1 MKNPL
6 SIFPLFSS
14 LSEEER
20 SNIEDFCQEKMLD
33 QWEYLFQEGDEP
45 LAIYIVASWSFSV
58 IKESSK
64 REIAVIK
71 HWEMI
76 GEMAFFGSESV
87 RNASVIAREPSE
99 VIVLLM
105 FSLTEIFNKYP
116 SLKTKLTDLVHVR
129 QEYNLKQW
137 VS

>member
-20 SNIEDFCQEKMLD
+20 TNIEDFCQEKMLD
-33 QWEYLFQEGDEP
+33 QWECLFQEGDEP

-58 IKESSK
+58 VKGPNK

-105 FSLTEIFNKYP
+105 FSLTEIFSKYP
-116 SLKTKLTDLVHVR
+116 SLKGKLTDLVYLR
-129 QEYNLKQW
+129 QQDNAKQW
-137 VS
+137 IS